1 MDLSVYS
8 PLCLPLSGI
17 DQSIVGQAGHIYGEC
32 LELMISENFSSLG
45 WGKFSDVGIAT
56 ELLQTATV
64 PIVENNNCKERM
76 NKDELRPG
84 DEDLLVCTGGS
95 SKGPCKVD
103 TNYPAYP

>member
-1 MDLSVYS
+1 MKT
-8 PLCLPLSGI
+8 
-17 DQSIVGQAGHIYGEC
+17 H
-32 LELMISENFSSLG
+32 NFSTLG

-64 PIVENNNCKERM
+64 PIVENSKCKEGM

-103 TNYPAYP
+103 KYYPAYP